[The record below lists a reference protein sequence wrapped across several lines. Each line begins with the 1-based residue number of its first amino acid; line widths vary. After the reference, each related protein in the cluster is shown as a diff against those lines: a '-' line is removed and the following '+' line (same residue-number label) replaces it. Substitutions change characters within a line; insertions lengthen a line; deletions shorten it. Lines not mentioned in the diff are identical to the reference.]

1 MSILRYILYLCT
13 VKISILTYME
23 NIYMLSDAE
32 IINRISAKIKELRL
46 KQNISRQDMASTS
59 DVSVSSIARMEDGE
73 IKSFESFL
81 RIIRSLGKMELF
93 MPLLQEEEIS
103 PNEYYKMVQS
113 AKAKQRKRASRSN
126 NNNIGQEDS
135 EW

>member
-1 MSILRYILYLCT
+1 
-13 VKISILTYME
+13 ME

-32 IINRISAKIKELRL
+32 ITNKISAKLKELRL
-46 KQNISRQDMASTS
+46 KQNISRQDMAASS
-59 DVSVSSIARMEDGE
+59 GVSVASIARMEDGE

-81 RIIRSLGKMELF
+81 RIVRSLGKIEIF
-93 MPLLQEEEIS
+93 MPMLQEEEIS

-113 AKAKQRKRASRSN
+113 AKTKQRKRASRSN
-126 NNNIGQEDS
+126 NNNNEQENS

>member
-1 MSILRYILYLCT
+1 MSILRYIFLSLHR
-13 VKISILTYME
+13 KISILTYME
-23 NIYMLSDAE
+23 NIYMLSDEE

-59 DVSVSSIARMEDGE
+59 GVSVSSIARMEDGE

-113 AKAKQRKRASRSN
+113 AKTKQRKRASRSN
-126 NNNIGQEDS
+126 NNLNEQEDS

>member
-1 MSILRYILYLCT
+1 
-13 VKISILTYME
+13 
-23 NIYMLSDAE
+23 MLSDAE

-46 KQNISRQDMASTS
+46 KQNISRQDMSSTS
-59 DVSVSSIARMEDGE
+59 GVSVSSIARMEDGE

-81 RIIRSLGKMELF
+81 RIIRSLGKTELF